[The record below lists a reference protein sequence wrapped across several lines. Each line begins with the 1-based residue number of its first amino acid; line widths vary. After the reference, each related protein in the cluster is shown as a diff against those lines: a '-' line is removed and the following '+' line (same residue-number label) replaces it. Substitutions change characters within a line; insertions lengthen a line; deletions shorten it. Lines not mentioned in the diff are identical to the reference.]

1 MKFFAERSSEGSVAA
16 RAYVVPYDT
25 HNTGENV
32 NNISAGSRARTQMR
46 LVVISAEDGGA
57 IFDRQQPVTASVPNW
72 LRVVLHYAGSNYGP
86 RELPAEI
93 HVPVRIDP
101 QTRAIVEVDVEQAET
116 ELAAYRAGATKW
128 WKEDEGP
135 LADVRSAIA
144 LPRDAIHGAKGLL
157 GTWRKALSDL
167 REDHGAGGDR
177 APAHSPA
184 ETEQARR
191 TANALKY
198 RLQRNPKQLAKVR
211 ASALQAGPM
220 MADGVKGGASSPADF
235 ENWLQFQLTSGAI
248 TDDEAEE
255 WRRRSHVSREHE
267 SDASANRNY
276 APRASGDPDRARP

>member
-1 MKFFAERSSEGSVAA
+1 MKFSDERSVAGSVRA

-25 HNTGENV
+25 QNAHENV

-46 LVVISAEDGGA
+46 LVVTSAEDGGA
-57 IFDRQQPVTASVPNW
+57 LLDRQQTVTASVPNW

-101 QTRAIVEVDVEQAET
+101 ETRAIVDVDIEQAES
-116 ELAAYRAGATKW
+116 ELTAYRAAATKW

-135 LADVRSAIA
+135 LSDVRSAIA
-144 LPRDAIHGAKGLL
+144 LPRDAIHGAKGLI
-157 GTWRKALSDL
+157 GSWRKALSDL
-167 REDHGAGGDR
+167 REDQGDEGTK
-177 APAHSPA
+177 APAHTPA

-198 RLQRNPKQLAKVR
+198 KLQRNPKQLAKVR

-220 MADGVKGGASSPADF
+220 MADNVKGGASSPADF
-235 ENWLQFQLTSGAI
+235 DHWLQFQLTSGAI
-248 TDDEAEE
+248 TDEEAEE
-255 WRRRSHVSREHE
+255 WRQRCRGRSP
-267 SDASANRNY
+267 DA
-276 APRASGDPDRARP
+276 